1 MVNHPESLVETGW
14 LADHLLDPGLRVVD
28 ARWRGDD
35 SGYQLYQAGH
45 IPGAIHLDWHLN
57 LNHTLAGVRDLILPA
72 EHFATVMSAAGIGD
86 ETQVVA
92 YAETDYSGAARLWW
106 ALRYY
111 GHDQVAVLNGGLTK
125 WIAEGRELTR
135 QIPEISPAHFT
146 PQPRPALFATATEI
160 QAILSD
166 PATQASLVDSRPRE
180 QYVGSAV
187 WTPHGSLYLPPEEE
201 WVDAGG
207 RRLRGGRIPGAVS
220 LPSSENLD
228 PQDWTFLSPDDLRS
242 RALANGVQPEH
253 RVITYCG
260 VGISASLG
268 LFALHLAGY
277 PDLALYDASWE
288 EWGHDP
294 DLPIESST
302 PVTRELDKLGIPY
315 RVFRHPGEVR
325 SLEQAA
331 RERDQRPEQVVR
343 SIVFR
348 LAQDE
353 FVMVLIAGP
362 AQVSWPALRAYLG
375 QSRLTTATEP
385 EVLAATGYNVGAV
398 SPFGLPAPM
407 RVLVDKSVLQ
417 EEIISI
423 GSGERNITV
432 ILKTEDLL
440 KVLQGAEAGE
450 FGVKGG

>member
-1 MVNHPESLVETGW
+1 M
-14 LADHLLDPGLRVVD
+14 
-28 ARWRGDD
+28 
-35 SGYQLYQAGH
+35 
-45 IPGAIHLDWHLN
+45 
-57 LNHTLAGVRDLILPA
+57 
-72 EHFATVMSAAGIGD
+72 
-86 ETQVVA
+86 
-92 YAETDYSGAARLWW
+92 
-106 ALRYY
+106 
-111 GHDQVAVLNGGLTK
+111 
-125 WIAEGRELTR
+125 
-135 QIPEISPAHFT
+135 
-146 PQPRPALFATATEI
+146 
-160 QAILSD
+160 
-166 PATQASLVDSRPRE
+166 
-180 QYVGSAV
+180 
-187 WTPHGSLYLPPEEE
+187 
-201 WVDAGG
+201 
-207 RRLRGGRIPGAVS
+207 
-220 LPSSENLD
+220 
-228 PQDWTFLSPDDLRS
+228 
-242 RALANGVQPEH
+242 
-253 RVITYCG
+253 
-260 VGISASLG
+260 
-268 LFALHLAGY
+268 
-277 PDLALYDASWE
+277 
-288 EWGHDP
+288 
-294 DLPIESST
+294 
-302 PVTRELDKLGIPY
+302 TRELDKLGIPY

-432 ILKTEDLL
+432 ILKTEDML